1 MPKYASEM
9 VKLAQSWLGKK
20 ESDGSHK
27 MIVDIYN
34 TYKPLPRGTKMQY
47 DWPWCA
53 CTVSA
58 LAIKLGYTDIVPIEM
73 SCSKLIELAKKKGIW
88 IEDESITPTP
98 GMFLLYDWDEK
109 NKKGNNL
116 GDPEHIGIV
125 EKVNGKEIYIIEG
138 NYGNAVKRRIVE
150 VDDIY
155 FRGYIAPKYDAE
167 KKETVLPVKY
177 DATKLGVYRC
187 TAGLNLRTGASTSYK
202 VLELMKKNSKVTCL
216 GHYSKNGSR
225 NWLMVAS
232 ENGKVGFCSTK
243 YLEKLS

>member
-73 SCSKLIELAKKKGIW
+73 SCSKLIELAKKKGI
-88 IEDESITPTP
+88 
-98 GMFLLYDWDEK
+98 
-109 NKKGNNL
+109 
-116 GDPEHIGIV
+116 
-125 EKVNGKEIYIIEG
+125 
-138 NYGNAVKRRIVE
+138 
-150 VDDIY
+150 
-155 FRGYIAPKYDAE
+155 
-167 KKETVLPVKY
+167 
-177 DATKLGVYRC
+177 
-187 TAGLNLRTGASTSYK
+187 
-202 VLELMKKNSKVTCL
+202 
-216 GHYSKNGSR
+216 
-225 NWLMVAS
+225 
-232 ENGKVGFCSTK
+232 
-243 YLEKLS
+243 